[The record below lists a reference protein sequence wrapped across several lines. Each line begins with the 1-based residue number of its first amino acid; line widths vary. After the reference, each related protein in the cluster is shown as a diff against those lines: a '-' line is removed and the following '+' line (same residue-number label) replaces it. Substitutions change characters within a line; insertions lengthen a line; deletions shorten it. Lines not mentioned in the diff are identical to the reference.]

1 MFASKL
7 RQFATPKVAIA
18 AGSVVGVAGAGAS
31 VAFAS
36 EAGLHPG
43 QYPWVHME
51 YTKTFDAAGIR
62 RGFEVYRQVCSSC
75 HSLKRLSFRHFIGV
89 SHTEQEIKKIAEE
102 YEVEDGPDDKG
113 EMFMRPGKP
122 ADYFPSPY
130 PNEKAAAAMNGGAAP
145 PDLSLIIRA
154 RHDGENYV
162 FSLLT
167 GYADAPAGVEL
178 REGLNY
184 NPYFAGG
191 AIGMGQPIYDGQLD
205 YEDGTPCTT
214 SQLAKDVVEFL
225 TFCSKPEHD
234 ERKRMGMKAFM
245 ILGAGFAVAWYAKTH
260 RWSYVKTRQLKYI
273 KPKGV

>member
-1 MFASKL
+1 MLASKL
-7 RQFATPKVAIA
+7 SQYVTPKTAVAV
-18 AGSVVGVAGAGAS
+18 GSVLGVVGTGAS
-31 VAFAS
+31 VAMAS

-43 QYPWVHME
+43 QYPWEHRK

-62 RGFEVYRQVCSSC
+62 RGFEVYKQVCSSC
-75 HSLKRLSFRHFIGV
+75 HSLKRISFRHLIGV
-89 SHTEQEIKKIAEE
+89 SHTENEVKKIAEE

-122 ADYFPSPY
+122 SDYFPSPY
-130 PNEKAAAAMNGGAAP
+130 PNDKAAAALNGGANP

-167 GYADAPAGVEL
+167 GYHEPPAGIQL

-191 AIGMGQPIYDGQLD
+191 AISMAAPIYDGQIE
-205 YEDGTPCTT
+205 YSDGTPCTM
-214 SQLAKDVVEFL
+214 SQMAKDVVEFL

-234 ERKRMGMKAFM
+234 ERKRMGMKAFL
-245 ILGAGFAVAWYAKTH
+245 ILGAGFAIAWWSKTH
-260 RWSYVKTRQLKYI
+260 RWSVVKTRQLKWVA
-273 KPKGV
+273 PRNL